1 MTFKPHDYQ
10 KRAIDFIINTPCCGL
25 FIDMGLGKT
34 VCTLTAVHALM
45 DDYLEVSR
53 VLVIAPKS
61 VAQNTWTAEASK
73 WDHTAG
79 LRVSVVLGTAA
90 QRRRALE
97 KEADIYVTNRD
108 NVVWLRD
115 QYIGKKWPFDCV
127 VLDES
132 SSFKNPQSRRFK
144 ALRSLRPQ
152 IRRVIE
158 LTGTPSPNGLM
169 DLWAQL
175 FLLDRGERL
184 GATLTSFRGRYFTP
198 GRANGFVVY
207 DWRLRPGAH
216 NAITE
221 RISDVTVSMR
231 AADYLTLPGMIE
243 AGMDI
248 ALPEAELKR
257 YRQFEKDCLLELDP
271 STTLEA
277 VTAAAL
283 SNKLLQY
290 TGGLVYDADHNAHMV
305 SCAKLDALEDIVDAA
320 GEPVLVYYWYQ
331 SERDAVLERLKDYGP
346 ETFSGEPETLRRWN
360 EGRIRVLVCQPASVA
375 YGLNM
380 QQGGRI
386 IIWYTMTWNLE
397 LYQQA
402 NARLYRQGQQK
413 PVLLYHLTCLGT
425 IDEKVR
431 AALVQKE
438 DTQNALLEAI
448 KAMLLKIN

>member
-1 MTFKPHDYQ
+1 MKFTPHEYQ
-10 KRAIDFIINTPCCGL
+10 KRAIAFMIDTPYCGM
-25 FIDMGLGKT
+25 FVDMGLGKT
-34 VCTLTAVHALM
+34 VCTLTAVQALM
-45 DDYLEVSR
+45 NDYLEVSR
-53 VLVIAPKS
+53 VLVVAPKS

-79 LRVSVVLGTAA
+79 LRVSVVMGTAE
-90 QRRRALE
+90 QRRKALGA
-97 KEADIYVTNRD
+97 EADIYVTNRD
-108 NVVWLRD
+108 NVAWLRD
-115 QYIGKKWPFDCV
+115 QYAREPWPFDCV

-132 SSFKNPQSRRFK
+132 SSFKNPQAKRFK

-169 DLWAQL
+169 DLWPQL
-175 FLLDRGERL
+175 FLLDMGRRL
-184 GATLTSFRGRYFTP
+184 GRTLTAFRSTYFTP
-198 GRANGFVVY
+198 GRSNGHVVY
-207 DWRLRPGAH
+207 DWRLKPGAREE
-216 NAITE
+216 ITR

-231 AADYLTLPGMIE
+231 AADYLTLPAMIE
-243 AGMDI
+243 AGTDI
-248 ALPEAELKR
+248 ALPESELRR
-257 YRQFEKDCLLELDP
+257 YREFEKDCLLELDP
-271 STTLEA
+271 STVLEA

-283 SNKLLQY
+283 SNKLTQY
-290 TGGLVYDADHNAHMV
+290 TGGSVYDADRNAHDV
-305 SCAKLDALEDIVDAA
+305 SCAKLDALEDLVEAA
-320 GEPVLVYYWYQ
+320 GEPVLVYYWYR
-331 SERDAVLERLKDYGP
+331 SERDRILERLKDYGP

-380 QQGGRI
+380 QAGGRI
-386 IIWYTMTWNLE
+386 VVWYTMTWNLE

-425 IDEKVR
+425 IDERVR
-431 AALVQKE
+431 AALVQKG

-448 KAMLLKIN
+448 KAMMLKIN